1 MQIRYPIKL
10 KSIVK
15 RLSNM
20 FMESRFTIPLS
31 KSGEECKSW
40 QKESLRNVSLSGERG
55 GMTTIACRHWL

>member
-1 MQIRYPIKL
+1 MQIRYPKKL

-31 KSGEECKSW
+31 KSGEECKR
-40 QKESLRNVSLSGERG
+40 KVCETFPVLEDHIL
-55 GMTTIACRHWL
+55 I